1 MELSNKALLK
11 ANLKTLHE
19 FTSSKQ
25 MMSGQKLRQSP
36 SEKAVFFYG
45 YILVVIVLF
54 ILIVTFGTRFAFGI
68 FFKPMLA
75 DFSWTRAMTSGAFSL
90 SMFMEGFLGIFMGGL
105 NDRLGPRIVLTLCG
119 FLLGLGYLLM
129 SQVSAVWQLYLFYG
143 VIIGAAMSGVWVP
156 LLSTTARWFVERRSM
171 MTGIVATG
179 AGIGT
184 LIASPISNWL
194 ISTYDWRTSYIILGS
209 VVLITVVGA
218 SQLLRRDPT
227 QVGQAPYGENKGEE
241 QGLQL
246 RNPGFSLKEA
256 LRTRQFWLVFTICFC
271 VGFCILATMVH
282 IVPHTVDSGIVP
294 ASAANILATIGGLV
308 IVGRV
313 LLGIAGDRIGNKR
326 VIVIC
331 FILISAA
338 LFWLAPSTSI
348 WMFYVFAITFGLGY
362 GGIGASMSP
371 LVAWLFGLRSHGLIF
386 GVMALSYSIGGATG
400 PYLLGYIFDVT
411 GSYRLAFL
419 ACAVIGIV
427 GLILIVLIAPTRRES
442 MRDEVPLPI

>member
-1 MELSNKALLK
+1 MCSQE
-11 ANLKTLHE
+11 
-19 FTSSKQ
+19 
-25 MMSGQKLRQSP
+25 LRQSP
-36 SEKAVFFYG
+36 DAKTGFFYG
-45 YILVVIVLF
+45 YIVVVIALF
-54 ILIVTFGTRFAFGI
+54 ILVVTFGTRFAFGV
-68 FFKPMLA
+68 FFKPMLVE
-75 DFSWTRAMTSGAFSL
+75 FGWTRAMTSGAFSL

-129 SQVSAVWQLYLFYG
+129 SQVSAFWQLYLFYG
-143 VIIGAAMSGVWVP
+143 VVIGTAMSGVWVP
-156 LLSTTARWFVERRSM
+156 LLSTTARWFVKRRSM

-194 ISTYDWRTSYIILGS
+194 ISAHEWRTSYIILGS
-209 VVLITVVGA
+209 IVLITVVVA

-227 QVGQAPYGENKGEE
+227 QVGQAPYSENKGEE
-241 QGLQL
+241 EGLQL
-246 RNPGFSLKEA
+246 GNPGFSLREA
-256 LRTRQFWLVFTICFC
+256 LCTRQFWLIFILCFC
-271 VGFCILATMVH
+271 VGFYILATMVH
-282 IVPHTVDSGIVP
+282 IVPHAIDLGIVA

-331 FILISAA
+331 FVLMSAA
-338 LFWLAPSTSI
+338 LFWLALSTNI
-348 WMFYVFAITFGLGY
+348 WMFYVFAVTFGLGY

-386 GVMALSYSIGGATG
+386 GVMALSYSIGGAIG
-400 PYLLGYIFDVT
+400 PYLLGHIFDVT

-419 ACAVIGIV
+419 ACAIIGV
-427 GLILIVLIAPTRRES
+427 VSLILTALIAPIIRKSEQNN
-442 MRDEVPLPI
+442 VPLPI